1 MQKVT
6 QYVCLL
12 WISTWL
18 LACNSNK
25 DNTQENTPDTPTTT
39 INGKEITI
47 EGETSSSQKGLII
60 LKRIQD
66 NTLIAVDSAQV
77 SGTRFQLKTR
87 ISEPDFYMLN
97 IFGQR
102 DVPLVLN
109 DKQATVKVKIDTKNP
124 DFGVQFSDSKDT
136 DDYYALEAILKGF
149 TANLQ
154 ALEQKYSEQPAQ
166 LQKAYTELQQ
176 ASVKKV
182 KAFIDS
188 IGPSIV
194 AFRASSVLAP
204 EEEAEYLN
212 AFNKKMQTA
221 LPESK
226 YTQQLALK
234 VQAINQELAATQH
247 LQVGKP
253 APDIK
258 LNSPE
263 GTPIT
268 LSSLKGKVVL
278 IDFWA
283 SWCGPCRQENPN
295 VVKMYQQY
303 KNKGF
308 EIYGVSLDKNRED
321 WLAAIEEDQLAWLH
335 VSDLQFWNSAAAQ
348 TYNVRAIPATYL
360 IGKDGIILAKNL
372 RGPALEAKVAEVLE
386 ASM

>member
-1 MQKVT
+1 MQKLT
-6 QYVCLL
+6 QYFWIL
-12 WISTWL
+12 WISIWL
-18 LACNSNK
+18 LACNSSQKNAE
-25 DNTQENTPDTPTTT
+25 ENTANTSD
-39 INGKEITI
+39 NEVKGKEIII
-47 EGETSSSQKGLII
+47 EGKTSSAQKGLIT
-60 LKRIQD
+60 LKKIQD
-66 NTLIAVDSAQV
+66 NKSIDIGSTEV
-77 SGTRFQLKTR
+77 SGTTFELKTR
-87 ISEPDFYMLN
+87 ISEPDFYVLN
-97 IFGQR
+97 VFGQR
-102 DVPLVLN
+102 DIPLVLN
-109 DKQATVKVKIDTKNP
+109 ENQPKIKIIIDTSKPN
-124 DFGVQFSDSKDT
+124 FGVQIKDSRDT
-136 DDYYALEAILKGF
+136 DDYYALEEILKGF
-149 TANLQ
+149 TSSLQ

-166 LQKAYTELQQ
+166 LQRAYTELQQ
-176 ASVKKV
+176 NSVKKV

-194 AFRASSVLAP
+194 AYRAASVLTP
-204 EEEAEYLN
+204 EEEAVYLN
-212 AFNKKMQTA
+212 ALNAKMQTA

-234 VQAINQELAATQH
+234 VQAINQELVATQH

-253 APDIK
+253 APEIS
-258 LNSPE
+258 LNTPE
-263 GTPIT
+263 GKAIT

-321 WLAAIEEDQLAWLH
+321 WLAAIEEDKLAWLH

-386 ASM
+386 